1 MFDQF
6 TTDPYSFDEVTSSP
20 ITPVTPSQD
29 VLRLG
34 RLLPRSIY
42 LGCASWNFP
51 GWKGIVWGVGF
62 AAWRYIQHK
71 KEMER
76 LARRRAERRR
86 RLEESG
92 EWEEFERIRAMQ
104 KSRRAEDE

>member
-51 GWKGIVWGVGF
+51 GWKGIVWG
-62 AAWRYIQHK
+62 
-71 KEMER
+71 ETT
-76 LARRRAERRR
+76 
-86 RLEESG
+86 
-92 EWEEFERIRAMQ
+92 
-104 KSRRAEDE
+104 